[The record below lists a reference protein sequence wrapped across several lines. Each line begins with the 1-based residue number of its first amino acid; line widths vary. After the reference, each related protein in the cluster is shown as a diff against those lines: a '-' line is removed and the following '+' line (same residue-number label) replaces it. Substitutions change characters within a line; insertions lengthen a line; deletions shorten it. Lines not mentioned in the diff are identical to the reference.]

1 VFESSVFNR
10 KLRHPFPKP
19 RVAAKRYA
27 SAQKTPMQDMKHFN
41 RATILTILTVGL
53 SGLQSVL
60 LHIGTTD
67 FAHKIF
73 STYFFIELFI
83 FLLTVIT
90 GLKQK
95 IFAILFLFVFV
106 FETVWFC
113 INERPI
119 SPDVLLML
127 IVGAIRIYI
136 LIWLLKQLAKN
147 E

>member
-1 VFESSVFNR
+1 
-10 KLRHPFPKP
+10 
-19 RVAAKRYA
+19 
-27 SAQKTPMQDMKHFN
+27 MQDIRHFN

-67 FAHKIF
+67 FAHKYF
-73 STYFFIELFI
+73 STYFFVELFI
-83 FLLTVIT
+83 LLLTLST
-90 GLKQK
+90 GLKRK
-95 IFAILFLFVFV
+95 TFAILFLLAFI
-106 FETVWFC
+106 FETVWFF

-127 IVGAIRIYI
+127 IVGATRIYI
-136 LIWLLKQLAKN
+136 LTWLLKRRQN

>member
-1 VFESSVFNR
+1 
-10 KLRHPFPKP
+10 
-19 RVAAKRYA
+19 
-27 SAQKTPMQDMKHFN
+27 MQDIRHFN

-67 FAHKIF
+67 FAHKYF
-73 STYFFIELFI
+73 STYFFVELFI
-83 FLLTVIT
+83 LLLTLST
-90 GLKQK
+90 GLKRK
-95 IFAILFLFVFV
+95 TYAILFLLAFI
-106 FETVWFC
+106 FETVWFF

-127 IVGAIRIYI
+127 IVGATRIYI
-136 LIWLLKQLAKN
+136 LTWLLKRRQN

>member
-1 VFESSVFNR
+1 
-10 KLRHPFPKP
+10 
-19 RVAAKRYA
+19 
-27 SAQKTPMQDMKHFN
+27 MQDMKHFN

-53 SGLQSVL
+53 SSLQSVL

-67 FAHKIF
+67 FAHKYF
-73 STYFFIELFI
+73 STYFFLELFI
-83 FLLTVIT
+83 FVLTIVT

-95 IFAILFLFVFV
+95 IHVILFLLVFV
-106 FETVWFC
+106 FETVWFF

-127 IVGAIRIYI
+127 IVGVTRIYI
-136 LIWLLKQLAKN
+136 LFWLLKRMAKN